1 MNNISQC
8 EGKKKCLLAAF
19 FLVTGLS
26 LYIFYTVVHPM
37 YIFDL
42 DDWFYIS
49 YGRHAFPT
57 TSLWNPS
64 KVMPETLLPLVSYIG
79 AYLVYP
85 LTGDYIQSLCYVH
98 ALTTVLF
105 IMTYLML
112 AGRVLMKR
120 FSLDK
125 ATLTIFLAAFFL
137 AHFTPFLVKDFGC
150 YHLFNSMNVYCF
162 FNYTIPA
169 LWNYT
174 MCFYFMCT
182 MPNDEKWYKKE
193 DGWKKSFLVLG
204 VYLAIN
210 SNLWTSQIL
219 MIYFGV
225 RLLFT
230 LVQRARSEKQ
240 EGKKWF
246 TFSFIAS
253 YIVDCF
259 PQILAIGCWLISMI
273 FEVHSRRGGG
283 FVNSSFMLGE
293 SISALLRAIGSM
305 NRVFLY
311 FVVTINALAFFC
323 VLVRRCK
330 THVWDIKFLSWQL
343 EMVVCMVLCM
353 VYQILMGAVLKDGSG
368 YVARNDTLMTW
379 MLWLLMMTVTSAVY
393 IYRCQPRLQWLAPL
407 LVFALLTEVVVSY
420 PTYVGNYASSE
431 TPSQVKAIDDDII
444 SQIVWADQAG
454 ENTVEE
460 HIPVSISTG
469 WPLDIKNTP
478 PKVGWTLFCHGITE
492 RPLTVTFLPD
502 IEKDTQFHLNYG
514 NSD

>member
-1 MNNISQC
+1 MRSISR
-8 EGKKKCLLAAF
+8 EEKSRNYLLIAF

-26 LYIFYTVVHPM
+26 LYVFYTVVHPM

-79 AYLVYP
+79 AYFVYP
-85 LTGDYIQSLCYVH
+85 LTGDYIQSLCCVH
-98 ALTTVLF
+98 ALTTILF
-105 IMTYLML
+105 IMTYLLYAGKVL
-112 AGRVLMKR
+112 AKR

-125 ATLTIFLAAFFL
+125 ASLTVFLAAFLL

-150 YHLFNSMNVYCF
+150 YHLLNSMNVNCF

-174 MCFYFMCT
+174 MCYYFMCT
-182 MPNDEKWYKKE
+182 TPNDKKWYEKG
-193 DGWKKSFLVLG
+193 DGRKKSFLVLG

-225 RLLFT
+225 QLLISFI
-230 LVQRARSEKQ
+230 QRAGAEKRR
-240 EGKKWF
+240 GKRWF
-246 TFSFIAS
+246 TVPFIVS
-253 YIVDCF
+253 YVVDCF
-259 PQILAIGCWLISMI
+259 PKFFAIGCWLISML
-273 FEVHSRRGGG
+273 FEIHSRRGGG
-283 FVNSSFMLGE
+283 FVNNSFKFWE
-293 SISALLRAIGSM
+293 SFYALLSAIGSM
-305 NRVFLY
+305 NRVFLWL
-311 FVVTINALAFFC
+311 VVAINALALFTA
-323 VLVRRCK
+323 LVRRRK
-330 THVWDIKFLSWQL
+330 THAWDMKFIFWQL
-343 EMVVCMVLCM
+343 EMAACMMLCM
-353 VYQILMGAVLKDGSG
+353 VYQVLMGAVLKDGAG
-368 YVARNDTLMTW
+368 YVVRNDTLMTW
-379 MLWLLMMTVTSAVY
+379 MLWLLMMTVTSAAY
-393 IYRCQPRLQWLAPL
+393 LYRCQPRLQWLAPL
-407 LVFALLTEVVVSY
+407 LVFVLLIEVVVSY

-444 SQIVWADQAG
+444 SQIVLADKAG
-454 ENTVEE
+454 KNTVEV

-502 IEKDTQFHLNYG
+502 MEKDAQFHL
-514 NSD
+514 D